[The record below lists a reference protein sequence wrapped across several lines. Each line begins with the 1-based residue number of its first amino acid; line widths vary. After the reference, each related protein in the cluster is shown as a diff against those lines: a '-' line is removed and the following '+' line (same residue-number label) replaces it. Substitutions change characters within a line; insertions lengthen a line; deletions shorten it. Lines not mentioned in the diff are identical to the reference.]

1 MATVLIVEDDVF
13 IGAIAE
19 FTIQDLKHDTVLAM
33 GVEEAL
39 TTLRSDRPIDALVTD
54 VRLDKTRFGGFDLAR
69 QGVELRPGL
78 RVLYTTGS
86 ALTAEMQALFVRGAQ
101 YLQKPYTEGQLQASL
116 ETTLAAS
123 Q

>member
-19 FTIQDLKHDTVLAM
+19 ITIQDLQHATVLAL

-39 TTLRSDRPIDALVTD
+39 SILRSDQEIDALVTD
-54 VRLDKTRFGGFDLAR
+54 IRLDKARFGGFDLAR
-69 QGVELRPGL
+69 QGVELKPGM

-86 ALTAEMQALFVRGAQ
+86 ALTAEMQALFVQGAQ
-101 YLQKPYTEGQLQASL
+101 FLQKPYTEGQLQASL